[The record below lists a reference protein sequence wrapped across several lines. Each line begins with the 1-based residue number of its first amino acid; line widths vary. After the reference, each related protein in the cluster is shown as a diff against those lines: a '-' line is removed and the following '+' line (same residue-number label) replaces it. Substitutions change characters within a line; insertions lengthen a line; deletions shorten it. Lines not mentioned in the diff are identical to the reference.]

1 MPWCRWGWAVR
12 FTPTAVESL
21 IEFGEYFRFASR
33 MLLVFG
39 VAFEIPLFIVMLNL
53 ACVISSTVPFSMQA
67 LGVPMV
73 LLVLISEVIARI
85 IGRGRRK
92 SGGGDLSEP
101 AEDETSSLTP
111 DDHTM
116 LDAWDR

>member
-21 IEFGEYFRFASR
+21 IEFGEYFRFVSR
-33 MLLVFG
+33 MLRVFG

-73 LLVLISEVIARI
+73 LLVLR
-85 IGRGRRK
+85 RGRRK